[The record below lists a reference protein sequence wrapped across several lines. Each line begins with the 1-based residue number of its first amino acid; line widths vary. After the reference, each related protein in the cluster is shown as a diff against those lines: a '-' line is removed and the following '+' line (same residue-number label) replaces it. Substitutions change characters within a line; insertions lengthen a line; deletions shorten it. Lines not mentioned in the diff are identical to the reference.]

1 MSSKTVQLINQIT
14 SIKRMTYQG
23 SRQKSFYRSCGIST
37 QLTPSKI
44 PLGTSVL
51 TAILLLGG
59 GSAVVPVWTNS
70 VQATQIAQTPLSA
83 NIIYVNPARGTDTDG
98 SGTSEAT
105 PYRTIT
111 YALQQA
117 SSGTVVQL
125 APGTYTKD
133 TGEVFPLRVKQGVTL
148 RGDVETQGQRTGIIG
163 GGSYASPT
171 LAGQN
176 VTIRAEKD
184 SEITGISITNPN
196 TRGTGVWIESTNAT
210 VRNNSFI
217 NSKREGI
224 FVTGTSNPK
233 IENNLFTR
241 NEGNGISVARQSTG
255 EIRNNVFQETGIG
268 ISIGDSA
275 SPLVEGNRV
284 IQNTDGVVVSGT
296 ATPVFRNNTIESN
309 QRNGLVATGNAQ
321 PNLGT
326 ADSPGQNRI
335 RNNGSLDVNNTTR
348 TITIVAV
355 GNDIDQNRIAGRVDF
370 VAAAVATNFRD
381 IQGHWAQAYIEAL
394 AGIDVIA
401 GFPDGTFRP
410 GESVT
415 RAQFAAII
423 AKAFSPTPQKAASDF
438 VDVSR
443 NFWAYQVIQTAYRG
457 EFLSGYP
464 GRVFRPD
471 ERIPKVQVLVSLAS
485 GLKLRSEDTSVLS
498 VYTDAAQIPN
508 YALSGVA
515 GATTKELVVNY
526 PTLSQLNPNQN
537 ASRAEVA
544 AFVYQAL
551 VNAGRV
557 QPIPSPYLVRNPS
570 STQR

>member
-1 MSSKTVQLINQIT
+1 
-14 SIKRMTYQG
+14 
-23 SRQKSFYRSCGIST
+23 
-37 QLTPSKI
+37 
-44 PLGTSVL
+44 
-51 TAILLLGG
+51 
-59 GSAVVPVWTNS
+59 
-70 VQATQIAQTPLSA
+70 VQATQIAQTPSSA
-83 NIIYVNPARGTDTDG
+83 NIIYVNPTRGTDTDG

-111 YALQQA
+111 YALQRA
-117 SSGTVVQL
+117 SSGTVIQL
-125 APGTYTKD
+125 APGTYTQD

-326 ADSPGQNRI
+326 AESPGQNRI

-381 IQGHWAQAYIEAL
+381 IQGHWAQAYIQAL
-394 AGIDVIA
+394 TGLGAIA
-401 GFPDGTFRP
+401 GFPDGSFRP
-410 GESVT
+410 NDPVT
-415 RAQFAAII
+415 RAQFAAIL
-423 AKAFSPTPQKAASDF
+423 AKAFSPTPQKPASDF

-443 NFWAYQVIQTAYRG
+443 TFWGYQVIQTAYRG
-457 EFLSGYP
+457 GFLSGYP
-464 GRVFRPD
+464 GQAFRPD
-471 ERIPKVQVLVSLAS
+471 ERIPRVQVLVSLAS
-485 GLKLRSEDTSVLS
+485 GLNLRSDNTSVLS
-498 VYTDAAQIPN
+498 VFSDAAQIPD
-508 YALSGVA
+508 YARTAIA
-515 GATTKELVVNY
+515 GATQKKLVVNY
-526 PTLSQLNPNQN
+526 PTPKQLNPNQN
-537 ASRAEVA
+537 ATRADVA

-551 VNAGRV
+551 VNAGRL
-557 QPIPSPYLVRNPS
+557 QPISSPYLV
-570 STQR
+570 STP

>member
-1 MSSKTVQLINQIT
+1 
-14 SIKRMTYQG
+14 MTYQG
-23 SRQKSFYRSCGIST
+23 SRHKSFYRSRGIST
-37 QLTPSKI
+37 QPTPNKV
-44 PLGTSVL
+44 PLGASFL
-51 TAILLLGG
+51 TAILLLGS
-59 GSAVVPVWTNS
+59 GSTVVPAWTNS

-83 NIIYVNPARGTDTDG
+83 NIIYVNPARGTDANG

-125 APGTYTKD
+125 APGTYTTD

-184 SEITGISITNPN
+184 SEISGISITNPN

-217 NSKREGI
+217 NSKREGVFI
-224 FVTGTSNPK
+224 TGTSNPK

-268 ISIGDSA
+268 ISIGDTA

-296 ATPVFRNNTIESN
+296 AAPVFRNNTIESN

-348 TITIVAV
+348 TNTIVAV

-508 YALSGVA
+508 YALSAVA
-515 GATTKELVVNY
+515 GATTRELVVNY

-570 STQR
+570 SSQR

>member
-23 SRQKSFYRSCGIST
+23 SRQKSFYRSRGIST

-508 YALSGVA
+508 YALSAVA

>member
-1 MSSKTVQLINQIT
+1 MSSQTVQLIKQII

-23 SRQKSFYRSCGIST
+23 SRQKSVPLQASF
-37 QLTPSKI
+37 LT
-44 PLGTSVL
+44 VV
-51 TAILLLGG
+51 LLLGG
-59 GSAVVPVWTNS
+59 GSAIVPLWTNS
-70 VQATQIAQTPLSA
+70 VQAVQIAQTPSSA

-105 PYRTIT
+105 PYRSIT

-117 SSGTVVQL
+117 SSGTVIQL
-125 APGTYTKD
+125 APGTYTQA

-148 RGDVETQGQRTGIIG
+148 RGDVDTQGQRTGIVG

-184 SEITGISITNPN
+184 SEISGISITNPN

-210 VRNNSFI
+210 VRKNSFI
-217 NSKREGI
+217 NSKREGV

-233 IENNLFTR
+233 IENNVFTR

-370 VAAAVATNFRD
+370 VAAAVATNFQD

-508 YALSGVA
+508 YALSAVA
-515 GATTKELVVNY
+515 GATTRELVVNY
-526 PTLSQLNPNQN
+526 PTLSQLNPNKN

-557 QPIPSPYLVRNPS
+557 QPIPSPYLVRKPS

>member
-1 MSSKTVQLINQIT
+1 
-14 SIKRMTYQG
+14 MTYQG
-23 SRQKSFYRSCGIST
+23 SRQKSFCRSRGIST

-70 VQATQIAQTPLSA
+70 VQAAQIAQTPLSA

-111 YALQQA
+111 YALQHA

-125 APGTYTKD
+125 APGTYTTD

-184 SEITGISITNPN
+184 SEISGISITNPN

-217 NSKREGI
+217 NSKREGVFI
-224 FVTGTSNPK
+224 TGTSNPK

-296 ATPVFRNNTIESN
+296 AAPVFRNNTIESN

-410 GESVT
+410 SESVT

-508 YALSGVA
+508 YALSAVA
-515 GATTKELVVNY
+515 GATTRELVVNY

-570 STQR
+570 SSQRWRTI